1 MKLPINLLLRSMGA
15 PAAIVELYELFEA
28 QGLQGFCWQP
38 ARDDDPNWA
47 KIGASEDR
55 TRHGIWIRAEGPNSR
70 FTAAFFIEGMDDE
83 TLKAFTAQFGDQF
96 GAPVALPDG
105 SQPS

>member
-15 PAAIVELYELFEA
+15 PASIVEFYELFEA
-28 QGLQGFCWQP
+28 QGFQAFCWQP

-70 FTAAFFIEGMDDE
+70 LTAAFFIEGMDDE
-83 TLKAFTAQFGDQF
+83 TLKAFTDQF
-96 GAPVALPDG
+96 GAALALPDG
-105 SQPS
+105 AEPS